1 MCQDETVRNCV
12 SLLAAAVGQPE
23 ELLEKWLELYYRV
36 RCACERDSVTLTVRP
51 VPEPEKKTDSP
62 AAAPE
67 PEKPSS
73 KTSHPGNHH
82 AADAAAYKRAVRERY
97 LEARRAG
104 LTTGKILETANG
116 AITDGNLLDIG
127 EARVVSVNVYRVLAA
142 VLDKIQET

>member
-1 MCQDETVRNCV
+1 MKCKDETVQNCV

-36 RCACERDSVTLTVRP
+36 RCACEKETRP
-51 VPEPEKKTDSP
+51 PKAETP
-62 AAAPE
+62 AAAPA
-67 PEKPSS
+67 KGLGNS
-73 KTSHPGNHH
+73 GNHN
-82 AADAAAYKRAVRERY
+82 AAKAAAYKRAVRERY

-127 EARVVSVNVYRVLAA
+127 EARVVSVNVYRALEA
-142 VLDKIQET
+142 VLDRLEAASGS

>member
-23 ELLEKWLELYYRV
+23 ELLDKWLELYYRV
-36 RCACERDSVTLTVRP
+36 RQACERDTVTLTVRP
-51 VPEPEKKTDSP
+51 VPEPEQKTDRPADKSP
-62 AAAPE
+62 EE
-67 PEKPSS
+67 PQKKPGMGR
-73 KTSHPGNHH
+73 PGNRN

-104 LTTGKILETANG
+104 LTTGKILEPANG

-142 VLDKIQET
+142 VLDKIEE

>member
-1 MCQDETVRNCV
+1 MKCKDETVQNCV

-23 ELLEKWLELYYRV
+23 ELLEKWLELYYQV
-36 RCACERDSVTLTVRP
+36 RNACEKETRP
-51 VPEPEKKTDSP
+51 PKAETP
-62 AAAPE
+62 AAAPK

-73 KTSHPGNHH
+73 KMGRPGNRN

-116 AITDGNLLDIG
+116 AITDVNLLDIG
-127 EARVVSVNVYRVLAA
+127 EARVVSVNVYRALEA
-142 VLDKIQET
+142 VLDRLEAASGS